1 MSSCLLVEEKATE
14 MRLHITVPACVVP
27 PASYVQLVL
36 HSRTNFHPWH
46 PTLHQHLFSQG
57 ACAGCASGE
66 IYLCQFGETKAKA
79 GYTPM
84 PAHLEA
90 PAPSPQS
97 LFTTPP
103 KSWNP
108 SPGVNFT
115 HWGQPQAVSLSDSL
129 PCLMHIILPIQ
140 TCAHL

>member
-1 MSSCLLVEEKATE
+1 MATYYQIGIGCQSLESSPEPLA
-14 MRLHITVPACVVP
+14 MHAWNGCVD
-27 PASYVQLVL
+27 
-36 HSRTNFHPWH
+36 
-46 PTLHQHLFSQG
+46 
-57 ACAGCASGE
+57 AGCATGE

-115 HWGQPQAVSLSDSL
+115 HWGQPQAVSALMTFISPNTHIYL
-129 PCLMHIILPIQ
+129 FCLKSCISFSVTVNTKI
-140 TCAHL
+140 T